1 MNLENVSM
9 RVTQRGHMQN
19 WDEVHIGEVLGNK
32 TVQKS
37 ERKVSS

>member
-19 WDEVHIGEVLGNK
+19 WDEAYIGEVLGNK
-32 TVQKS
+32 TMQKS